1 MDAKTRAARTID
13 RESER
18 LSALSRRIHAFPE
31 LGFAEHKASGW
42 VADALERGGFEV
54 RRGVAGLPTALL
66 ATAGSG
72 PLVLGV
78 CCEYDALP
86 DVGHACGHN
95 LIAAA
100 GVATALALAPLADEL
115 GLTVKVFG
123 TPAEENGGGK
133 VIMLEQGVFEGTHA
147 AMMVHPVPAPTE
159 RADARMMANARLEIE
174 YTGRS
179 AQSANWPE
187 LGVNAAD
194 AQTVAQVGL
203 GLLRQHIPDGDR
215 IHGIVTH
222 GGDAPNIVPG
232 RTTATYIL
240 RSETLDGLTR
250 LRPRVE
256 ACFEAGAQA
265 TGSSLSIDQP
275 CPAYSEFRNDE
286 ALTGTYQRNAE
297 ALGRRFSPEPSPRAS
312 SDMSNISQAMPALHA
327 SVGIETDGAVN
338 HQKGFTKACATTAAE
353 AALLQG
359 GLAMAWT
366 GIDLALD
373 ETQRDRLLSG
383 TNRSDAG

>member
-1 MDAKTRAARTID
+1 MGAKTQAARTID
-13 RESER
+13 RESAR
-18 LSALSRRIHAFPE
+18 LVDLSRRIHANPE
-31 LGFAEHKASGW
+31 LGFSEYKASGW
-42 VADALERGGFEV
+42 VADELERGGFEV
-54 RRGVAGLPTALL
+54 RREVAGLPTALL

-72 PLVLGV
+72 PLVLGI

-115 GLTVKVFG
+115 GVTVKVFG
-123 TPAEENGGGK
+123 TPAEESGGGK
-133 VIMLEQGVFEGTHA
+133 VIMLENGVFDGTHA

-179 AQSANWPE
+179 AQSANWPQ
-187 LGVNAAD
+187 LGINAAD
-194 AQTVAQVGL
+194 AQTVAQVGI
-203 GLLRQHIPDGDR
+203 GVLRQHIPDGDR

-240 RSETLDGLTR
+240 RSETLDGLAE

-256 ACFEAGAQA
+256 ACFEAGATA
-265 TGSSLSIDQP
+265 TGAAVAIGQP
-275 CPAYSEFRNDE
+275 CPSYAEFRNNDL
-286 ALTGTYQRNAE
+286 LTSAYQRNAE
-297 ALGRRFSPEPSPRAS
+297 ALGRRFPKEPSPRAS
-312 SDMSNISQAMPALHA
+312 SDMANVSQVIPALHA
-327 SVGIETDGAVN
+327 SVGIETAGAVN
-338 HQKGFTKACATTAAE
+338 HQKGFTAACRSASAE
-353 AALLQG
+353 AALLQSSV
-359 GLAMAWT
+359 AMAWSCV
-366 GIDLALD
+366 DLALD
-373 ETQRDRLLSG
+373 DARRTRLMQP
-383 TNRSDAG
+383 TR